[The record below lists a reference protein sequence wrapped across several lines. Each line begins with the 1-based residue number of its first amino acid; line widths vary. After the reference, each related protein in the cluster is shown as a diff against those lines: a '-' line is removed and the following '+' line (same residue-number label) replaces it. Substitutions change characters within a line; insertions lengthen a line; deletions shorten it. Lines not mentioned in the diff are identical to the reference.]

1 MGNKKKTISYKQ
13 NKVLDIWIVSIF
25 SAYFASLSHKLFF
38 LFALVPVKTQLWNS
52 SWILHVYKPA
62 WYQSWKRTACV
73 CFILHSGRKK
83 RSGSDKNCASQR
95 ILDGN
100 SLLRRRK
107 KKRYGRKQAGK
118 QKMFD
123 LRTTAHADCFH
134 SFKE

>member
-52 SWILHVYKPA
+52 GWILHVYKPA

-83 RSGSDKNCASQR
+83 KRSGSDKNCASQR

-107 KKRYGRKQAGK
+107 KKTLWKEAGRQTENVWFANNCTRRLLP
-118 QKMFD
+118 F
-123 LRTTAHADCFH
+123 L
-134 SFKE
+134 